1 MSEEILI
8 SSYFPLYRSPPHPA
22 LALNWAGAD
31 DRKTG
36 VTLDPSIEFEP
47 PTNYSTCNGRTVI
60 HILHRYIQN
69 HPESLIFDNDAWLKA
84 YATQR
89 LLMLSRCWPF
99 HSSVLHKIFD
109 GCVVDFPAGP
119 DDLLDFN
126 YMQISVRVNVAELAK
141 LLLRNRLQLR
151 LFLEDRYKD
160 KRYKFFH
167 NPEYKKV
174 NYWLDPD
181 NWMGFKA
188 GILVDYCMSCVLYRS
203 GRSVCYRYPVEMNA
217 ESGLYEA
224 VKIDPVILDLFNNDR
239 SFVTW
244 VAKLFMGLKN
254 RPYYWQLYDM
264 QLDKGIDSF
273 ITYSINK
280 RRKELEEHVQ
290 PETTEG
296 QSGEVLQDEQAVIRR
311 LVQEGAIQEIRVPD
325 DPVADTA
332 AAPVTI
338 GAPVVAG
345 QGIRLV
351 HGNDGNTIGYTRDDR
366 GGTQTVSMATELA
379 NVITARAPEP
389 EGRSVIDSLLPG
401 ARAAFF
407 EGLRL
412 WREAGHPEIR
422 NSDGAVY
429 PGPAD
434 AVLDNH
440 PILRPTPEGHFLA
453 HTPAE
458 WTLQEINN
466 AVATGRATEA
476 EPDTYAPEIA
486 RGILMP
492 RIIELPTEVHG
503 VAIMPGEQDL
513 TF

>member
-22 LALNWAGAD
+22 LALNWACAD

-47 PTNYSTCNGRTVI
+47 PKNYSTCNGRTVI
-60 HILHRYIQN
+60 HILHRYIES
-69 HPESLIFDNDAWLKA
+69 HPESLLFDNDAWLKA

-89 LLMLSRCWPF
+89 LLLLSRCWPF
-99 HSSVLHKIFD
+99 HSSVLHKIFS

-167 NPEYKKV
+167 HPEYKKV

-203 GRSVCYRYPVEMNA
+203 GRSVCYRYPVEMNP

-244 VAKLFMGLKN
+244 VAKLFMGLKS

-296 QSGEVLQDEQAVIRR
+296 QSGEILQDEQAAIRR
-311 LVQEGAIQEIRVPD
+311 LVQEGAIQEIRVPAE
-325 DPVADTA
+325 PVPDTA

-338 GAPVVAG
+338 GTPVVAG
-345 QGIRLV
+345 QGIQFV
-351 HGNDGNTIGYTRDDR
+351 HDNDGDTIGYTRVDT
-366 GGTQTVSMATELA
+366 GGTQGVARATELA
-379 NVITARAPEP
+379 TEIAERVENGVFL
-389 EGRSVIDSLLPG
+389 DHLMPG

-412 WREAGHPEIR
+412 WREAGQPEIR
-422 NSDGAVY
+422 DVEGNIY
-429 PGPAD
+429 PGVED
-434 AVLDNH
+434 AIMGNH
-440 PILRPTPEGHFLA
+440 PILRPAPGGHFLA
-453 HTPAE
+453 HTAAE

-492 RIIELPTEVHG
+492 RIVEPPAEVHG
-503 VAIMPGEQDL
+503 IRVFPLDDEDG
-513 TF
+513 F